1 MKLFENVEVS
11 GLTHVVFYHDTHWKR
26 MNYKTDYV
34 WLRLGE
40 HKKVMS
46 HEHMLD
52 IIRRK
57 IGDPR
62 YRMWI
67 HGESLNIER
76 NFVKDEEVMS
86 EIATCHTCGREIREG
101 STVMSGTRFYIFKG
115 NLYHEKCLKDQPGA
129 HFYNLG
135 EIHL

>member
-40 HKKVMS
+40 YKKVMS

-57 IGDPR
+57 IGDYR

-67 HGESLNIER
+67 HGETLNIER
-76 NFVKDEEVMS
+76 TFSKDIEE
-86 EIATCHTCGREIREG
+86 
-101 STVMSGTRFYIFKG
+101 
-115 NLYHEKCLKDQPGA
+115 
-129 HFYNLG
+129 
-135 EIHL
+135 